1 MTWVLFCFC
10 GALIISVT
18 IFLSR
23 SPGRFGFHDP
33 TWHFPLAH
41 GAAGSPYRSP
51 GTTSPAGRALNQHCQ
66 RQTHTD
72 RCAAQGAWASVHP
85 EGVSPLDR
93 RETLAGQ
100 GRTPPRPP
108 PPPPPGLRW
117 KSGPFVRGSQKWDFA
132 AMKSS
137 SQVLLKAP
145 WSLLGEAQTSVAD
158 VGGSPESF
166 AAAPGVDWWPAEV
179 FSGRV
184 FTGPCLG
191 GEGGPDKL
199 CLSLPCRSNK
209 PGPILVFLFSFI
221 FF

>member
-108 PPPPPGLRW
+108 PAPPR
-117 KSGPFVRGSQKWDFA
+117 
-132 AMKSS
+132 
-137 SQVLLKAP
+137 SQVKVRPVCERVAEMGFCSYEKLL
-145 WSLLGEAQTSVAD
+145 
-158 VGGSPESF
+158 
-166 AAAPGVDWWPAEV
+166 PGA
-179 FSGRV
+179 S
-184 FTGPCLG
+184 
-191 GEGGPDKL
+191 
-199 CLSLPCRSNK
+199 
-209 PGPILVFLFSFI
+209 
-221 FF
+221 